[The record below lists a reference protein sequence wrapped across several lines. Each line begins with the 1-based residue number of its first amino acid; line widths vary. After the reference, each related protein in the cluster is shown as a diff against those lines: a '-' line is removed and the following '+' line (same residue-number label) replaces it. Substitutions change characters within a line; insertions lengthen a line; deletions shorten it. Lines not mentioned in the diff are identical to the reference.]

1 MKTSRQIPISKLER
15 TSKLVRTGAKIGV
28 NYLKY
33 YGDKIVNSEEKARER
48 LDENN
53 ASDIYD
59 SLKTMKGSAL
69 KMAQMMSMEKSI
81 MPKTYVDKFSLS
93 HFSVPPL
100 SAPLVLKTFKRSFGK
115 LPSQLFDSF
124 DNQAVNAASIGQV
137 HLAEKSGKKL
147 AVKIQYPG
155 VARSIKSDLAIVKP
169 VAMKMFKL
177 SGEHA
182 ETYFKEVENK
192 LSEETDYQLEL
203 AQSKEVS
210 EQCNHLPNVKF
221 PRYYPEFSS
230 SEIITMDWMHGV
242 HLSEFIKKNIDQEA
256 ANLIGQTLWDFYMYQ
271 IHVLR
276 NVHADPHPGNFLISP
291 NLEVIAL
298 DFGCMKRIPDEFYQP
313 YFQLFKSAVVNDLDN
328 FKQNLKAVEILK
340 EEDDESEQLLFT
352 DMFREIID
360 YFTLPFQQETFDFCD
375 MALFEKI
382 STAGEQFLKK
392 AKKLN
397 IDTGRGSK
405 HIIYMNRTFFGL
417 FSLMFDLQAKN
428 IKINNYQRLQNS

>member
-1 MKTSRQIPISKLER
+1 MKTSKHIPVSKLGR
-15 TSKLVRTGAKIGV
+15 TSKLVQAGAKIGV
-28 NYLKY
+28 NYLRY
-33 YGDKIVNSEEKARER
+33 YGDKIVGSEEEARER

-100 SAPLVLKTFKRSFGK
+100 SGPLVLKTFKRSFGK
-115 LPSQLFDSF
+115 LPSQLFDAF
-124 DNQAVNAASIGQV
+124 ENEAVNAASIGQV
-137 HLAEKSGKKL
+137 HLAEKDGKKL

-177 SGEHA
+177 SGKHA
-182 ETYFKEVENK
+182 ETYFKEVESK
-192 LSEETDYQLEL
+192 LSEETDYRLEL
-203 AQSKEVS
+203 AQSEEVS
-210 EQCNHLPNVKF
+210 KQCAHLPNVKF
-221 PRYYPEFSS
+221 PKYYPEFSS
-230 SEIITMDWMHGV
+230 SEIITMDWMNGI
-242 HLSEFIKKNIDQEA
+242 HLSEFIKKNTNQEA
-256 ANLIGQTLWDFYMYQ
+256 ANLIGQTLWDFYMFQ

-291 NLEVIAL
+291 EFEVIAL
-298 DFGCMKRIPDEFYQP
+298 DFGCMKRIPEEFYTP
-313 YFQLFKSAVVNDLDN
+313 YFQLFKSAVVNDLDS
-328 FKQNLKAVEILK
+328 FRQNLEAVDILK
-340 EEDDESEQLLFT
+340 EEDSESEQLLFT

-360 YFTLPFQQETFDFCD
+360 YFTLPFQEETFNFCD

-428 IKINNYQRLQNS
+428 IKINNYQSLQNS